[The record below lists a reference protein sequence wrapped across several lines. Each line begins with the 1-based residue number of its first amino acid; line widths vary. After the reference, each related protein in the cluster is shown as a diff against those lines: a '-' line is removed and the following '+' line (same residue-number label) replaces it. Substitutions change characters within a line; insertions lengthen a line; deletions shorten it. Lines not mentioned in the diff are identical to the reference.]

1 MGTIDKAAIGWSIGI
16 VLVAV
21 GIAALG
27 PASTPADTT
36 QTAYVAPGDDAM
48 ISDAAMVDNM
58 EETMMEE
65 TMMEETMMEETMADN
80 MTAVSIV
87 QISIPEGTGIPGCE
101 ADDACFDPFS
111 VTVNAGDTVVW
122 TNDDVVAHMV
132 NAGSLIEDP
141 TAVGFDYPNG
151 FDSGLMMSDD
161 TFEWTFEESGTYPY
175 LCQLHPWMV
184 GTITVN

>member
-1 MGTIDKAAIGWSIGI
+1 M
-16 VLVAV
+16 
-21 GIAALG
+21 
-27 PASTPADTT
+27 
-36 QTAYVAPGDDAM
+36 
-48 ISDAAMVDNM
+48 M

-65 TMMEETMMEETMADN
+65 TMMEETMMEETMMEETMMEETATGDAMMGETMMDEISDSA
-80 MTAVSIV
+80 MTVGSGSDDMAAVSIV

-111 VTVNAGDTVVW
+111 VTINAGDTVVW

-132 NAGSLIEDP
+132 NAGDILADP
-141 TAVGFDYPNG
+141 SAVGFDYPNG

-161 TFEWTFEESGTYPY
+161 EFEWTFDEPGEYPY

-184 GTITVN
+184 GTVTVN

>member
-1 MGTIDKAAIGWSIGI
+1 MMEETMMEET
-16 VLVAV
+16 V
-21 GIAALG
+21 
-27 PASTPADTT
+27 
-36 QTAYVAPGDDAM
+36 
-48 ISDAAMVDNM
+48 M

-65 TMMEETMMEETMADN
+65 TMMEETVMEETMMEETMMEETVMEETMMEETMADN

-111 VTVNAGDTVVW
+111 VTINAGDTVVW

-132 NAGSLIEDP
+132 NAGDLTEDP